1 MKIHPSCFIAENA
14 TVIGDV
20 TMEENCSVWF
30 NAVIR
35 GDRNSIVI
43 GRGSNIQDNA
53 VVHVTKHNVTIIGE
67 NVSIGHSAIVHS
79 AKIGNNCLIG
89 MGATVLDGAEIGDG
103 SLIGA
108 CALVTENKK
117 IPENSLVLGVPGKV
131 MKTDKKLESM
141 IIRNAEV
148 YRKLAEEHKVKR
160 YVRYTALSQDKG

>member
-14 TVIGDV
+14 TIIGDV
-20 TMEENCSVWF
+20 TIEENCSVWY

-43 GRGSNIQDNA
+43 GRNSNIQDNA
-53 VVHVTKHNVTIIGE
+53 VIHVTRENPTIIGE
-67 NVSIGHSAIVHS
+67 NVSIGHNAVVHA

-89 MGATVLDGAEIGDG
+89 MNATILTNAEIGDG

-108 CALVTENKK
+108 CTLVTENKK

-131 MKTDKKLESM
+131 VKTDKKLGDM

-148 YRKLAEEHKVKR
+148 YRKLAEEHKRKKYDTYDVN
-160 YVRYTALSQDKG
+160 LQDKD

>member
-14 TVIGDV
+14 TIIGDV
-20 TMEENCSVWF
+20 TIEENCSVWY

-43 GRGSNIQDNA
+43 GRNSNIQDNA
-53 VVHVTKHNVTIIGE
+53 VIHVTRENPTIIGE
-67 NVSIGHSAIVHS
+67 NVSIGHNAVVHA

-89 MGATVLDGAEIGDG
+89 MNATILTNAEISDG

-131 MKTDKKLESM
+131 VKTDKKFVDM

-148 YRKLAEEHKVKR
+148 YRKLAEEHNAKR
-160 YVRYTALSQDKG
+160 YSRYIALTQDKG